1 MRWVVVWVW
10 VGKKTKAHSGVTG
23 EMTAHQKP
31 DDDDKEDEDEE
42 DAQGTPS
49 QPTPKTN
56 KQQPFTRVIEG
67 CFDSNFD

>member
-42 DAQGTPS
+42 DAQGDAVATHA
-49 QPTPKTN
+49 KD
-56 KQQPFTRVIEG
+56 KQTTAIYACHRRVL
-67 CFDSNFD
+67 